1 LGLAMAEPATIRE
14 LSSLEDS
21 RAAAAL
27 LDRIWGG
34 RSVMTAEL
42 LRAMGT
48 HGGLVL
54 GAFRGE
60 AMVGAQMGFVGLV
73 DGRPVVHSHV
83 TGVIP
88 EEQGS
93 GVGFALKLGQRDWC
107 LARDI
112 DTVTWT
118 FDPLIARNARFNL
131 HKLGAVADR
140 FLRDFYGPMDDAFNV
155 GERTDRLEVRWELRS
170 PRVEAA
176 LAGRPPAGVDAER
189 AVILLDERDGQP
201 MRNEAGDATR
211 ILIRVPSD
219 YQSLR
224 SMDPNAA
231 KAWRD
236 AAGDALEFGLAGGF
250 QAVDFQREGAYVL
263 EQE

>member
-1 LGLAMAEPATIRE
+1 MAEPVTIRE

-54 GAFRGE
+54 GAFRNE
-60 AMVGAQMGFVGLV
+60 VLVGAQMGFVGLIG
-73 DGRPVVHSHV
+73 GRPMLHSHV
-83 TGVIP
+83 TGVVP
-88 EEQGS
+88 EEQGA

-107 LARDI
+107 IARDI

-118 FDPLIARNARFNL
+118 FDPLVARNARFNL

-140 FLRDFYGPMDDAFNV
+140 FHRDFYGPMDDAFNV
-155 GERTDRLEVRWELRS
+155 GERTDRLEVRWELGS
-170 PRVEAA
+170 LRVEAA
-176 LAGRPPAGVDAER
+176 LAGRHPAESDTER
-189 AVILLDERDGQP
+189 GEVLLDERGGRP
-201 MRNEAGDATR
+201 IRKEIGDESRA
-211 ILIRVPSD
+211 LIRVPSD

-224 SMDPNAA
+224 EADAA
-231 KAWRD
+231 ASKAWRD
-236 AAGDALEFGLAGGF
+236 AVGEALEVAMDKGF
-250 QAVDFQREGAYVL
+250 TAVDFLRHGAYVL
-263 EQE
+263 ERE

>member
-1 LGLAMAEPATIRE
+1 MGEPVAIRG

-21 RAAAAL
+21 RAASEL
-27 LDRIWGG
+27 FDRIWGA
-34 RSVMTAEL
+34 RSVTTAEL

-54 GAFRGE
+54 GAFRGDVL
-60 AMVGAQMGFVGLV
+60 VGAQMGFVGLV
-73 DGRPVVHSHV
+73 GGNLTLHSHV
-83 TGVIP
+83 TGVLP

-93 GVGFALKLGQRDWC
+93 GVGFALKLAQRDWC

-118 FDPLIARNARFNL
+118 FDPLVARNARFNL
-131 HKLGAVADR
+131 HKLGAIADT

-176 LAGRPPAGVDAER
+176 LAGRSSSADDPLR
-189 AVILLDERDGQP
+189 ASVVLEQSDGEP
-201 MRNEAGDATR
+201 VRHEAGDAAR
-211 ILIRVPSD
+211 VFVRVPSE

-224 SMDPNAA
+224 SSAPATA

-236 AAGDALEFGLAGGF
+236 AVADAFEDVFSRGF
-250 QAVDFQREGAYVL
+250 RAVDFLRQGAYVL
-263 EQE
+263 ERE

>member
-1 LGLAMAEPATIRE
+1 MAEPIAIRG

-21 RAAAAL
+21 RAASEV

-54 GAFRGE
+54 GAFRGDVL
-60 AMVGAQMGFVGLV
+60 VGAQMGFVSLLGGSPTL
-73 DGRPVVHSHV
+73 HSHV
-83 TGVIP
+83 TGVVP

-93 GVGFALKLGQRDWC
+93 GVGYALKLAQREWC

-118 FDPLIARNARFNL
+118 FDPLMARNARFNL
-131 HKLGAVADR
+131 HKLGAIADT

-155 GERTDRLEVRWELRS
+155 GDRTDRLEVRWELRS
-170 PRVEAA
+170 SRVEAV
-176 LAGRPPAGVDAER
+176 LAGRLSPPGDPER
-189 AVILLDERDGQP
+189 AAVVLDESDGQP
-201 MRNEAGDATR
+201 IRHEAGDASR
-211 ILIRVPSD
+211 VFVRVPSE

-224 SMDPNAA
+224 SSDPTTAR
-231 KAWRD
+231 AWRD
-236 AAGDALEFGLAGGF
+236 AIADALEDVLSSGF
-250 QAVDFQREGAYVL
+250 RAVDFLREGAYVL
-263 EQE
+263 ERE

>member
-1 LGLAMAEPATIRE
+1 MAEPVTIRE
-14 LSSLEDS
+14 LSSLDDC

-54 GAFRGE
+54 GSFRGQ
-60 AMVGAQMGFVGLV
+60 ALVGAQMGFVGLV
-73 DGRPVVHSHV
+73 GGRLLLHSHV
-83 TGVIP
+83 TGVAP
-88 EEQGS
+88 EEQGA

-118 FDPLIARNARFNL
+118 FDPLVARNARFNL

-176 LAGRPPAGVDAER
+176 VAGRPPAEGEAEAAGR
-189 AVILLDERDGQP
+189 VLDDRGGQP
-201 MRNEAGDATR
+201 IRKEAGDATR

-219 YQSLR
+219 YQTLR
-224 SMDPNAA
+224 ASDPDTARV
-231 KAWRD
+231 WRD
-236 AAGDALEFGLAGGF
+236 AAADALEDALDRGF
-250 QAVDFQREGAYVL
+250 RAVDFLRQGAYVL
-263 EQE
+263 ERD

>member
-1 LGLAMAEPATIRE
+1 MAEPITIRE
-14 LSSLEDS
+14 LSSLDDS

-27 LDRIWGG
+27 LDSIWGG
-34 RSVMTAEL
+34 RAVITSEL
-42 LRAMGT
+42 LLAMGT

-60 AMVGAQMGFVGLV
+60 TLVGAQMGFLGLV
-73 DGRPVVHSHV
+73 GGRPVVHSHV
-83 TGVIP
+83 TGVVP
-88 EEQGS
+88 DEQGA

-107 LARDI
+107 LARGI
-112 DTVTWT
+112 HVVTWT

-131 HKLGAVADR
+131 HKLGAVAYR

-155 GERTDRLEVRWELRS
+155 GDRTDRLEVRWDLRS

-176 LAGRPPAGVDAER
+176 IAGRSPEESDAGETR
-189 AVILLDERDGQP
+189 AVLDERAGQP
-201 MRNEAGDATR
+201 FPLEVGEATR
-211 ILIRVPSD
+211 IAIRVPSD

-224 SMDPNAA
+224 RTDPAAA

-236 AAGDALEFGLAGGF
+236 AVGDALEQAMRSGF
-250 QAVDFQREGAYVL
+250 RAIDFLRQGTYIL
-263 EQE
+263 ERQ

>member
-1 LGLAMAEPATIRE
+1 MAEPVTIRE
-14 LSSLEDS
+14 LSSLDDC

-54 GAFRGE
+54 GAFRGQVL
-60 AMVGAQMGFVGLV
+60 VGAQMGFVGLV
-73 DGRPVVHSHV
+73 GGRLLLHSHV
-83 TGVIP
+83 TGVAP
-88 EEQGS
+88 EEQGA

-118 FDPLIARNARFNL
+118 FDPLVARNARFNL

-176 LAGRPPAGVDAER
+176 VAGRPPAEGEAEAAGR
-189 AVILLDERDGQP
+189 VLDDRGGQP
-201 MRNEAGDATR
+201 IRKEAGDATR

-219 YQSLR
+219 YQTLR
-224 SMDPNAA
+224 ASDPDTARV
-231 KAWRD
+231 WRD
-236 AAGDALEFGLAGGF
+236 AAADALEDALDRGF
-250 QAVDFQREGAYVL
+250 RAVDFIRQGAYVL
-263 EQE
+263 ERD